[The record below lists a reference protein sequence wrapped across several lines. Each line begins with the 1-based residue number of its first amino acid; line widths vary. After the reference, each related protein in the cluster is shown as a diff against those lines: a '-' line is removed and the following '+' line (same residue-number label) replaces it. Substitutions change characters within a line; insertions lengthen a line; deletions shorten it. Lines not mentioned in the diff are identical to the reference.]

1 MAPVAAGLH
10 PSSESRSETF
20 SGMAFSLIFWVCLLI
35 ATGLFGLVS
44 LAPKFCDYLQLRS
57 NFDTNQRKLVALEQQ
72 ADKLGRVVHAI
83 QNDPD
88 FVAELTRIE
97 FDAVGPDEEVIPV
110 ERDLQ
115 FDARQDQSPVLEPND
130 VLEWYKPYVTVLA
143 SNSNLRISLLGTA
156 AVLVIV
162 SFTMLPPA
170 GEGQTGGSRHQHA
183 SLWQSLRDRYVRPS

>member
-1 MAPVAAGLH
+1 
-10 PSSESRSETF
+10 
-20 SGMAFSLIFWVCLLI
+20 MAFSLIFWVCLLI

-57 NFDTNQRKLVALEQQ
+57 HFDTNQRKLVALERQ
-72 ADKLGRVVHAI
+72 ADQLGRVVNAI
-83 QNDPD
+83 QHDPD

-115 FDARQDQSPVLEPND
+115 FDAKKGQASVPESYAVH
-130 VLEWYKPYVTVLA
+130 EWYEPYVTYLA
-143 SNSNLRISLLGTA
+143 SNSNLRMSLLGTA
-156 AVLVIV
+156 AILVIV

-170 GEGQTGGSRHQHA
+170 GEAQGRARGHQHD
-183 SLWQSLRDRYVRPS
+183 SLWQNLRNRYVR

>member
-1 MAPVAAGLH
+1 MATVAAGLH

-57 NFDTNQRKLVALEQQ
+57 HFDTNQRKLVALERQ
-72 ADKLGRVVHAI
+72 ADQLGRVVHAI
-83 QNDPD
+83 QNDAD
-88 FVAELTRIE
+88 FVSELTRIE

-110 ERDLQ
+110 EGDLQ
-115 FDARQDQSPVLEPND
+115 FDARKEQVPVREQGAFH
-130 VLEWYKPYVTVLA
+130 EWYEPYVTHLA
-143 SNSNLRISLLGTA
+143 SNGKLRMSLLGA
-156 AVLVIV
+156 AAILVIV

-170 GEGQTGGSRHQHA
+170 GQGQGGERGRQHD
-183 SLWQSLRDRYVRPS
+183 SLWQSLRDRYVRQS